1 MGGNLKRKLQDIVLG
16 REEKTEWWSTWECKL
31 LNMAECHVIGQ
42 INNEEFLGSGHM
54 RLHVQITGHT
64 TKLKQELLIN

>member
-16 REEKTEWWSTWECKL
+16 REQKTERRSTRE

-42 INNEEFLGSGHM
+42 INNEEFVKVAHEN
-54 RLHVQITGHT
+54 HWT
-64 TKLKQELLIN
+64 